1 MPDGVRTSIAE
12 ADLIA
17 ERELQIVDLGGKSGP
32 LHVRIARPEW
42 RESDGAWA
50 CGVHFAEVEDRVS
63 EMWGEDSLQALVHA
77 LYIVPVI
84 VGQLR
89 SQGLKVTFEG
99 QDELLLPEFEL
110 PGASIG

>member
-1 MPDGVRTSIAE
+1 MTDAVRKSISD

-17 ERELQIVDLGGKSGP
+17 ERELQIVDLAGRTGP

-42 RESDGAWA
+42 REGDGAWA
-50 CGVHFAEVEDRVS
+50 CGVHFPEVEDRVS
-63 EMWGEDSLQALVHA
+63 EMWGEDSFQALVHA
-77 LYIVPVI
+77 LYIVPVV

-89 SQGLKVTFEG
+89 AQGLSVTFEG
-99 QDELLLPEFEL
+99 RDELLLPSFDL